1 MELHDLDSESVEELF
16 ASGTRSRF
24 AIRGAVIGSLHRGS
38 FRTNASCSL
47 IVDRDAVAFDSIDWG
62 RVRTIDV
69 SLDPQPAAQIRSRRR
84 LRRVTL
90 VVDGEPIAEARRIA
104 ARSGVDYQAVLR
116 RWLIQGASVAR
127 TQRLLRQRHAATDP
141 R

>member
-1 MELHDLDSESVEELF
+1 
-16 ASGTRSRF
+16 
-24 AIRGAVIGSLHRGS
+24 
-38 FRTNASCSL
+38 
-47 IVDRDAVAFDSIDWG
+47 
-62 RVRTIDV
+62 
-69 SLDPQPAAQIRSRRR
+69 

-90 VVDGEPIAEARRIA
+90 AVDVEPIEEARRTA

-127 TQRLLRQRHAATDP
+127 TQRLLRQRHAAADP

>member
-1 MELHDLDSESVEELF
+1 MRDGGNDTQKQKALRTE
-16 ASGTRSRF
+16 RSRRR
-24 AIRGAVIGSLHRGS
+24 AE
-38 FRTNASCSL
+38 

-69 SLDPQPAAQIRSRRR
+69 SVEPQLAAQIRSRRR

-90 VVDGEPIAEARRIA
+90 AVDVEPIEEARRIA
-104 ARSGVDYQAVLR
+104 ARSGVDYQAVLC

-127 TQRLLRQRHAATDP
+127 TQRLLRKRHAAADP

>member
-1 MELHDLDSESVEELF
+1 MSRQMRDGGNDTQKQK
-16 ASGTRSRF
+16 AS
-24 AIRGAVIGSLHRGS
+24 
-38 FRTNASCSL
+38 RTERARRRAE
-47 IVDRDAVAFDSIDWG
+47 IVDHDAVAFDSIDWG

-69 SLDPQPAAQIRSRRR
+69 SVEPQLAAQIRSRRR

-90 VVDGEPIAEARRIA
+90 AVDVEPIEEARRIA
-104 ARSGVDYQAVLR
+104 ARSGVDYQVILR

-127 TQRLLRQRHAATDP
+127 TQRLLRQRHGADP

>member
-1 MELHDLDSESVEELF
+1 MRDGGSDTQKQKGLRTE
-16 ASGTRSRF
+16 RSRRR
-24 AIRGAVIGSLHRGS
+24 AE
-38 FRTNASCSL
+38 

-69 SLDPQPAAQIRSRRR
+69 SLEPQLAARIRSRRR

-90 VVDGEPIAEARRIA
+90 AVDGEPIAEARRVA
-104 ARSGVDYQAVLR
+104 ARSGVNYQAVLH

-127 TQRLLRQRHAATDP
+127 TQRLLRQRHAAADHK
-141 R
+141 

>member
-1 MELHDLDSESVEELF
+1 MRDGGNDTQKQKGLRTE
-16 ASGTRSRF
+16 RSRRR
-24 AIRGAVIGSLHRGS
+24 AEIL
-38 FRTNASCSL
+38 
-47 IVDRDAVAFDSIDWG
+47 DRDAVSFDSIDWG

-69 SLDPQPAAQIRSRRR
+69 SLEPQLVAQIRSRRR
-84 LRRVTL
+84 LRRLTL
-90 VVDGEPIAEARRIA
+90 AVDFEPIEEARRIA

-127 TQRLLRQRHAATDP
+127 TQRLLRQRHAAADP